1 MFWLYEIW
9 YENWFWPNKC
19 EYYPSFAD
27 DVVIV
32 FKPVNKTWGLV
43 TLSSTIVAYNHV
55 LWAAKINDSYERT
68 WWNES
73 DVKCIERC
81 YIFGTKYMLF
91 YTNFDEIAYIWY
103 IIDITI
109 KEVVVNE
116 NISQMSVRTNHFKKV
131 NLFHPTIHGYWNIWH
146 TYMPKAYI
154 YSPLRTKIRSLFHV
168 MPCRLFGAFY

>member
-19 EYYPSFAD
+19 EYHPSFAD

-32 FKPVNKTWGLV
+32 FKQINKTWGLV
-43 TLSSTIVAYNHV
+43 TLSSTIVAYNHM

-91 YTNFDEIAYIWY
+91 YTNFDETAYIWY

-109 KEVVVNE
+109 KEVVVNFSK
-116 NISQMSVRTNHFKKV
+116 IFLRCQCAQ
-131 NLFHPTIHGYWNIWH
+131 TILTRWIYFTQPFTVTEIYGIHICPRH
-146 TYMPKAYI
+146 IYI
-154 YSPLRTKIRSLFHV
+154 AHWGQR
-168 MPCRLFGAFY
+168 